1 MWFVKC
7 PVNNSKARVAE
18 MFCPRPVS
26 SFQWSQA
33 DKHHYPLFSFVYFI
47 LSSTGIEAIIV
58 IFHGLSKLMR
68 RTKARIKK
76 RENPVFMVRSLAHW
90 VPLCF
95 TVTRT
100 LLCPWFWVID
110 IFQHNMFHLGMSDS
124 NLAFGCGDFYCQL
137 LKNTNFF
144 IVLLWS
150 LIAMIWNVSFVR
162 FRC

>member
-1 MWFVKC
+1 MNSQIQTKGHGQVSWRSLFFSVTLRVWFVKC
-7 PVNNSKARVAE
+7 PVSNSKARAAE

-26 SFQWSQA
+26 SFQWPQA
-33 DKHHYPLFSFVYFI
+33 DKHRYPPFSFVYFI

-76 RENPVFMVRSLAHW
+76 RENPVFMVRSLAQW

-110 IFQHNMFHLGMSDS
+110 IFQHTCS
-124 NLAFGCGDFYCQL
+124 
-137 LKNTNFF
+137 
-144 IVLLWS
+144 I
-150 LIAMIWNVSFVR
+150 
-162 FRC
+162 